1 MPSSGYTVAFLAA
14 RSPVFRDMLAFPQPP
29 DSELIDGCPVVL
41 HALPD
46 NNDIQYYQ
54 GCLRLANKYGVDYI
68 YERALSHLSS
78 GYATTLSRWDLLY
91 EAESNGDR
99 LEKVSWDIP
108 DEFTSMILVI
118 ELIREVNALWLLPD
132 AFYCLGT
139 NFKGL
144 RNEIIHGGTYEDEP
158 TSLSAQDQEAFFNGY
173 ELQTRATTT
182 VMRFLSY
189 PRDIQGCTTSSVCH
203 RERLA
208 AINNFRG
215 RLSYN
220 PAIPLGIWRSTDWA
234 LLKDV
239 CPTCRTVLEMT
250 YRADRQAVWDKL
262 PQIYGL
268 PPWAELEK
276 MKVAAVGTIG
286 ILRNFAASLL
296 VKLPA

>member
-1 MPSSGYTVAFLAA
+1 MP
-14 RSPVFRDMLAFPQPP
+14 FPTTTTFNT
-29 DSELIDGCPVVL
+29 IK
-41 HALPD
+41 
-46 NNDIQYYQ
+46 

-68 YERALSHLSS
+68 FERALSHLSS
-78 GYATTLSRWDLLY
+78 GYDTTLSRWDKDLLC
-91 EAESNGDR
+91 EGDSDDSR
-99 LEKVSWDIP
+99 LEKISWDIP
-108 DEFTSMILVI
+108 GEFTYRILVI

-132 AFYCLGT
+132 AFYCLGID
-139 NFKGL
+139 FKGL
-144 RNEIIHGGTYEDEP
+144 RNEIIHGGTYADEP

-173 ELQTRATTT
+173 ELQTRDTTT

-189 PRDIQGCTTSSVCH
+189 PRDIQGCTTPTVCH

-208 AINNFRG
+208 AIDNFRG
-215 RLSYN
+215 RLSSN

-239 CPTCRTVLEMT
+239 CPTCRAVLEMT

-276 MKVAAVGTIG
+276 MKVAAIGTHWY
-286 ILRNFAASLL
+286 S
-296 VKLPA
+296 